1 MLIHRALEHR
11 QAVTCHC
18 ICSARKSNA
27 ERAEGRAARGLWSAL
42 LNPALL
48 VQKQLETT
56 CKAARAH
63 SNTTPFMCA
72 EN

>member
-27 ERAEGRAARGLWSAL
+27 ERAEGRAARSLVCSAE
-42 LNPALL
+42 PRASGA
-48 VQKQLETT
+48 
-56 CKAARAH
+56 KAAGD
-63 SNTTPFMCA
+63 NM
-72 EN
+72 